1 MSLPFETGKPPL
13 TTLSLKRDFKI
24 GRIGRSVRQI
34 ESSLS
39 CQAASERFKTTS
51 DVCQRRLYW
60 EAPAD
65 GATAC

>member
-13 TTLSLKRDFKI
+13 TTLSLKRDFKT
-24 GRIGRSVRQI
+24 GRTGRSARQI
-34 ESSLS
+34 ESTPS

-51 DVCQRRLYW
+51 DGRQRRLYW